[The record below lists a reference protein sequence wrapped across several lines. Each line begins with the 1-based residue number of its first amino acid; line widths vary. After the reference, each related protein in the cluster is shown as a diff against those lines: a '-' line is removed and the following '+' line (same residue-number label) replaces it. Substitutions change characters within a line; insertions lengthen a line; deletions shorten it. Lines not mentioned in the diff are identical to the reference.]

1 MQVAGGIKLADNF
14 KLLLSLAV
22 NLISMRL
29 FTVFF
34 LLFSFFSMLAQDKKS
49 MGVHLGIP
57 IIHEKLTEGRKYKP
71 FQLLFYYN
79 FADLLKGRKNDL
91 VVYLEP
97 QLVWVHFSPKDKREF
112 EFGANLGIEYRLHLS
127 ENSSLTAAIGSGPH
141 FITVETKQQVKGFIL
156 SDNFTAG
163 LRRRLG
169 DSGVNL
175 DLKCRFRHI
184 SNANLKLPNKGIDS
198 WFLIA
203 GLTKEW

>member
-79 FADLLKGRKNDL
+79 FADLLKGRKMISSFTWSRN
-91 VVYLEP
+91 
-97 QLVWVHFSPKDKREF
+97 WSGFIFHPKTS
-112 EFGANLGIEYRLHLS
+112 GNL
-127 ENSSLTAAIGSGPH
+127 NSVPTWASNTGCTCLKTAA
-141 FITVETKQQVKGFIL
+141 
-156 SDNFTAG
+156 
-163 LRRRLG
+163 
-169 DSGVNL
+169 
-175 DLKCRFRHI
+175 
-184 SNANLKLPNKGIDS
+184 
-198 WFLIA
+198 
-203 GLTKEW
+203 